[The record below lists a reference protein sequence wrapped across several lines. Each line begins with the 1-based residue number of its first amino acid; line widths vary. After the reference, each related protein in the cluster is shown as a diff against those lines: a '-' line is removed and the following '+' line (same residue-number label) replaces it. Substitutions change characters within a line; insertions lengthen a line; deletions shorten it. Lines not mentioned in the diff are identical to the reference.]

1 MIHSLTITNPKNETL
16 ELELA
21 HPEKSGLIV
30 TKVEGL
36 GPPQATINGQE
47 IATSDGMIYSS
58 ARAEARNVVLYL
70 KMFSR
75 DLNSPYGPLSIE
87 ESRHL
92 TYQYFPLKKEIT
104 IHIRTDARTVY
115 CKGYIESN
123 LPDIFSNEEG
133 CQISVICTDPW
144 LYTEGDEKT
153 VFSGIH
159 GIFEF
164 PFSNESLTMT
174 KQGAGLFLQTYGVS
188 IPDDE
193 EIEIRFRYPKGTISF
208 SVTNE
213 STLDYITLAINDVAS
228 DFGYVAKYDAKTG
241 AIFCV
246 NQSNGAKSDIT
257 ISVSDTG
264 EILTP
269 KYPLGIDKVTDTGE
283 KLIEFGQIWL
293 DTRAILNYKGTVD
306 TGILIT
312 IHAFDTA
319 EKIRIYNVD
328 TREQMIIDTEKIRT
342 ITGKEYGEK
351 DDIII
356 STVKGNR
363 YCRLLRAGT
372 YTNIIGALSKDTDW
386 FQISAGNNG
395 FAFAAEKGA
404 DNLSV
409 TFSYQNAYV
418 GV

>member
-1 MIHSLTITNPKNETL
+1 MIHSLKIVNPKNEAL

-58 ARAEARNVVLYL
+58 ARAGTRNVVLYL
-70 KMFSR
+70 KMFER
-75 DLNSPYGPLSIE
+75 DANSPYGPLSIE

-104 IHIRTDARTVY
+104 IYIRTDVRTFY
-115 CKGYIESN
+115 CKGYVESN
-123 LPDIFSNEEG
+123 LPDIFSDQEG
-133 CQISVICTDPW
+133 CQVSVICTDPW
-144 LYTEGDEKT
+144 LYTEGDQRT

-159 GIFEF
+159 GVFEF
-164 PFSNESLTMT
+164 PFSNESLT
-174 KQGAGLFLQTYGVS
+174 
-188 IPDDE
+188 E
-193 EIEIRFRYPKGTISF
+193 
-208 SVTNE
+208 N
-213 STLDYITLAINDVAS
+213 
-228 DFGYVAKYDAKTG
+228 
-241 AIFCV
+241 
-246 NQSNGAKSDIT
+246 
-257 ISVSDTG
+257 
-264 EILTP
+264 
-269 KYPLGIDKVTDTGE
+269 
-283 KLIEFGQIWL
+283 LIEFGQIWL
-293 DTRAILNYKGTVD
+293 DTRAILNYQGTVD
-306 TGILIT
+306 TGIIIS

-328 TREQMIIDTEKIRT
+328 TREQMVIDTEKVRT
-342 ITGKEYGEK
+342 ITGKEYGQK
-351 DDIII
+351 DDIVI
-356 STVKGNR
+356 STIKGQR
-363 YCRLLRAGT
+363 YCRLLRDGA

-395 FAFAAEKGA
+395 FAFSAEKGA